1 MHSIDNIGVCSYAS
15 TVGIIINYFKNK
27 PILFKEK
34 FGYDLITDDYGIKS
48 INGAELLLDLFVWA
62 NTEANGGVIFRDNHT
77 INRDIL
83 KKAKYL
89 DSKQVYFS
97 NSSGFN
103 ADLLNKFLAS
113 KGINLKVNSQVCYG
127 KRKDSGKIVSRIVDH
142 LSMGLPIEMGVGNG
156 STIYSYYNRMY
167 KCKIGGGHSI
177 FITGICDEGFICATW
192 GSKGIVPFKEF
203 FRYIKYGYWNDVSL
217 IYFNSIFD

>member
-1 MHSIDNIGVCSYAS
+1 
-15 TVGIIINYFKNK
+15 
-27 PILFKEK
+27 
-34 FGYDLITDDYGIKS
+34 
-48 INGAELLLDLFVWA
+48 
-62 NTEANGGVIFRDNHT
+62 
-77 INRDIL
+77 
-83 KKAKYL
+83 
-89 DSKQVYFS
+89 
-97 NSSGFN
+97 
-103 ADLLNKFLAS
+103 
-113 KGINLKVNSQVCYG
+113 
-127 KRKDSGKIVSRIVDH
+127 
-142 LSMGLPIEMGVGNG
+142 MGLPIEMGVGNG